1 MMVPRYG
8 HIGQVFTMC
17 TENLLQM
24 MRMLVAVQVVLKVAR
39 KNWEKDAEK
48 DAAAACK
55 A

>member
-1 MMVPRYG
+1 MG
-8 HIGQVFTMC
+8 TLGKVFTMC
-17 TENLLQM
+17 TENVLQM
-24 MRMLVAVQVVLKVAR
+24 MPMLVAVQVVLKVAR